1 MKQLKCAMFVL
12 SNISNATSDG
22 VGCKVE
28 TAKVIPGYSSDHT
41 ISSGVCNG
49 LRAITRVT
57 ALDEIPP

>member
-1 MKQLKCAMFVL
+1 MFVL

-28 TAKVIPGYSSDHT
+28 TAKVTPGYSSDHT